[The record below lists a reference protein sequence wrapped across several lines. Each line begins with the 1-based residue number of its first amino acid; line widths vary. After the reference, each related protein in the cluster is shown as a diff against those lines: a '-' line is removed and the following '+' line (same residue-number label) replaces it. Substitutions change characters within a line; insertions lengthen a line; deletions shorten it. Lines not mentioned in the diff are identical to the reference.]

1 MLVLLVKDQTFKL
14 PGFVREDQ
22 MLRTDM
28 FCSVAFLE
36 ERVHSFENL
45 VEDDERILL
54 LNGFPLDVT
63 LKTGGVGLGD

>member
-1 MLVLLVKDQTFKL
+1 
-14 PGFVREDQ
+14 

-54 LNGFPLDVT
+54 LNGFSLDVT
-63 LKTGGVGLGD
+63 LKIGGVGLGD